1 MSNIK
6 FHRTQFVNLA
16 VTLSVML
23 GSVMIGQLLKL
34 KTTLSIG
41 NILNQ
46 SSRKIRTDVTT
57 VSTSYVM
64 IVSS

>member
-1 MSNIK
+1 MSSIK
-6 FHRTQFVNLA
+6 FHRTQFVNLV
-16 VTLSVML
+16 VTL
-23 GSVMIGQLLKL
+23 GSVMIGQSLKL